1 MITLQQ
7 TASFGTYTGTPE
19 NWEAVFTENGSSA
32 IQSMSYNGET
42 LTVSFASNPDKY
54 YDYSL
59 TQDVANEFYREVGFV
74 VDGEGSIGKLFHE
87 MTRSNKI
94 QLI

>member
-19 NWEAVFTENGSSA
+19 NWEAVLTENGSSA
-32 IQSMSYNGET
+32 IQSISYNGET
-42 LTVSFASNPDKY
+42 LMVSFATNPDKTY
-54 YDYSL
+54 EYGL
-59 TQDVANEFYREVGFV
+59 TKEVATELYEEVVSV